1 MPSVIIIGAN
11 RGIGL
16 GFAKLFSKY
25 DNWNIYATTRNVQA
39 TGELGNIS
47 DNISIYKLDVV
58 KPVDVSNLAKEFE
71 NKNIDL
77 IIHNAGVYGH
87 NMTRAEVMEVNS
99 LAPFKVIDS
108 LMPSLLR
115 GDQKKIAILTSQMGA
130 RNGGKTPTGVYGA
143 SKAALND
150 QYRIVELEWRKRGI
164 SSLVF
169 HPGWVKTD
177 MGGSS
182 APVEIKESVIG
193 MYSVLEELCLEN
205 SGRFMDW
212 RGMELS
218 W

>member
-1 MPSVIIIGAN
+1 MPNVIIIGAN

-16 GFAKLFSKY
+16 GFAKLFSKHG
-25 DNWNIYATTRNVQA
+25 DWKVYATTRNVQDL
-39 TGELGNIS
+39 GELGNI
-47 DNISIYKLDVV
+47 DENISIYQLDVV
-58 KPVDVSNLAKEFE
+58 KSDDVLNLSREFE

-87 NMTRAEVMEVNS
+87 NMTREEVMEVNS

-108 LMPSLLR
+108 LMPALLR
-115 GDQKKIAILTSQMGA
+115 GDHKKIAILTSQMGA

-150 QYRIVELEWRKRGI
+150 KFRIIESEWRKRGI

-182 APVEIKESVIG
+182 APVEIKESVMG
-193 MYSVLEELCLEN
+193 MYGVLEELCLEN
-205 SGRFMDW
+205 SGRFMNW
-212 RGMELS
+212 KGMEFS